1 MEAASWKVGS
11 RITGLMVG
19 LVEVREC
26 EGESGGVAESLRVSF
41 VVDMAIVSLLLDDG
55 MSVEGVGVVVM
66 YLIISLL
73 LLCHSL
79 IRSR

>member
-11 RITGLMVG
+11 RITGLMAG
-19 LVEVREC
+19 LVEEREW

-41 VVDMAIVSLLLDDG
+41 VETMIVSLLLEDG
-55 MSVEGVGVVVM
+55 VSVEEVGVVVM

-73 LLCHSL
+73 LACHSL